1 MSENEEQVRT
11 GLRGEDGQVGRT
23 RRMVLRG
30 GTSRVDWADM
40 ENGFGA
46 EWFWEVVL
54 FSFSPLCVFKCS
66 LKIEEHV
73 GSMGQSAGRQ
83 DCFGGLCCS
92 AFPHCEVPNVH

>member
-11 GLRGEDGQVGRT
+11 GLRGEDGQVG

-66 LKIEEHV
+66 LQNEEQV
-73 GSMGQSAGRQ
+73 GRGRSGQDDG
-83 DCFGGLCCS
+83 FGGWGGRKRL
-92 AFPHCEVPNVH
+92 AGNELL